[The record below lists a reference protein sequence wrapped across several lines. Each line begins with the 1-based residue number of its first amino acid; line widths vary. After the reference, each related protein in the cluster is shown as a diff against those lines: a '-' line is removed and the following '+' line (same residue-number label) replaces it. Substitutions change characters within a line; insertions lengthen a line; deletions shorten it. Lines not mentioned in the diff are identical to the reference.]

1 MAISNANTMIVY
13 DADKMGLA
21 QLYQLRGRVGRSD
34 RISYAYLMYDKDKV
48 TMVMDHFAPNK
59 DIKAFLHEDSELL
72 PEEGVNIQL
81 FFTDESADEPVISNM
96 ARKLDADF
104 SISWAKLEDFR
115 SHVYGSLVINI
126 KEEDKEKITAYLDE
140 VKVLWEVLN

>member
-1 MAISNANTMIVY
+1 M
-13 DADKMGLA
+13 
-21 QLYQLRGRVGRSD
+21 
-34 RISYAYLMYDKDKV
+34 
-48 TMVMDHFAPNK
+48 
-59 DIKAFLHEDSELL
+59 HEDSELL

-81 FFTDESADEPVISNM
+81 FFTDEPADEPVISNM

-126 KEEDKEKITAYLDE
+126 KEEDKEKITAYPDE